1 MAQRIPAQILSQHS
15 DADVTVT
22 SNAATD
28 AYADTTNNGKANVD
42 TNTRL
47 KVAVHKFASC
57 DGCQL
62 AFLNA
67 GADLLTVNRLFDIR
81 HFAEAGLLDNR
92 PLIERDIDVAI
103 IEGSVCTAEDIQRL
117 QQIRDSSQR
126 LITIG
131 ACATSGG
138 IQALRNMA
146 DAQQWLAEIYARPE
160 SLSSLDTAT
169 PISQHV
175 KVDLELWGC
184 PVNTEQLLHALRN
197 LLWHSLPENNK
208 DKVCMECKRAGNIC
222 VMVTENKPC
231 LGPVTQG
238 SCGAI
243 CPHHG
248 RDCYGCYGPA
258 ENTNTDSL
266 SQRFSGFGLLPEEI
280 ARKFLLINSQ
290 SKPFLEEGK
299 KWHNQLTSQPQTS
312 DKGLRL

>member
-1 MAQRIPAQILSQHS
+1 MAQRIPAQILSQRS
-15 DADVTVT
+15 DADV
-22 SNAATD
+22 
-28 AYADTTNNGKANVD
+28 D
-42 TNTRL
+42 TNTAMKSNTGTDTTADTNTDGRL

-103 IEGSVCTAEDIQRL
+103 IEGSVCTSEDIERL
-117 QQIRDSSQR
+117 QQIRDSSQL

-146 DAQQWLAEIYARPE
+146 EAQQWLAEIYARPE

-169 PISQHV
+169 AISQHV

-184 PVNTEQLLHALRN
+184 PVSTEQLLHALRN

-266 SQRFSGFGLLPEEI
+266 SQRFEGFGLLPEEI

-290 SKPFLEEGK
+290 SKPFLQEGE
-299 KWHNQLTSQPQTS
+299 KWNSPLTSQPQTS
-312 DKGLRL
+312 DKGLRP